1 MTAARLRFAPSPT
14 GQLHVGNAR
23 TALFNWLLARRLGG
37 TFILRIE
44 DTDTERSTRVSE
56 AAILADL
63 SWLGLDWDEGPNVGG
78 PHAPYRQSERAARY
92 EAAARVLVASG
103 RAYYCFCTAE
113 ALQEERDRALA
124 TGQPP
129 RYSGRC
135 RAIDRR
141 VALDRIAGGESPAL
155 RFRVPGDRVVRF
167 ADLVRGDVAFSTE
180 IIGDPVILRSDRR
193 PAYNFAVVVDDSEMA
208 VTHVVRG
215 EDHLSNT
222 PRQLLLYEALGLTP
236 PVFAHLSMVLGPD
249 HAPLSKRHGATSVA
263 EFRARGFLPEAL
275 VNYLALLGWSPGEN
289 EELLSVGEMARR
301 FDLAAVSH
309 SAAVFDTGKLAW
321 MNRHYMKEAAPDRLV
336 REALPYFEHAGL
348 LTATPPAAEFVA
360 SLLPMVAGSVDR
372 LDEIPDR
379 VSVIFAWDAER
390 AAALVAADPNVGG
403 VVRALVVFA
412 DAIGSIGP
420 LDRDAFRAAAAGVR
434 QQTGLKGRDLF
445 HPIRQMLTA
454 ADSGPELDLVVPAID
469 RGAGLP
475 PGTCRT
481 PIASCAER
489 AKAVVARLQQG
500 AVASPN
506 AEE

>member
-1 MTAARLRFAPSPT
+1 MEDEPGLLDSLRR
-14 GQLHVGNAR
+14 HWR
-23 TALFNWLLARRLGG
+23 ALAIFTLLVAG
-37 TFILRIE
+37 
-44 DTDTERSTRVSE
+44 
-56 AAILADL
+56 AAI
-63 SWLGLDWDEGPNVGG
+63 
-78 PHAPYRQSERAARY
+78 YSERALFPGRGVEETEKSVPPAVAPPPSAAPDEKPGEKAPAAPS
-92 EAAARVLVASG
+92 EAKPGEAQPGQTKPGEAKPG
-103 RAYYCFCTAE
+103 EEKPAE
-113 ALQEERDRALA
+113 A
-124 TGQPP
+124 GPP
-129 RYSGRC
+129 GSAADDAAQ
-135 RAIDRR
+135 AI
-141 VALDRIAGGESPAL
+141 
-155 RFRVPGDRVVRF
+155 
-167 ADLVRGDVAFSTE
+167 
-180 IIGDPVILRSDRR
+180 
-193 PAYNFAVVVDDSEMA
+193 
-208 VTHVVRG
+208 THVVRG

-336 REALPYFEHAGL
+336 RETLPYFERAGM
-348 LTATPPAAEFVA
+348 LTATTAAAEFVA

-379 VSVIFAWDAER
+379 VAVIFAWDAER

-412 DAIGSIGP
+412 DAIGPIGP

-434 QQTGLKGRDLF
+434 QQTGLKGRDLCKDF
-445 HPIRQMLTA
+445 GARRLRFSALVLHKSLNHAIRKFCA
-454 ADSGPELDLVVPAID
+454 PD
-469 RGAGLP
+469 RKWRYIFP
-475 PGTCRT
+475 P
-481 PIASCAER
+481 
-489 AKAVVARLQQG
+489 
-500 AVASPN
+500 PN
-506 AEE
+506 AALLFIRNDRKHCDTLHMILL